1 MRSNLSHQFIQH
13 QRYDRGHLN
22 KSYPVKRIKD
32 VCGAQMLWE
41 AFSLKPFPLFEN
53 KDRSHLKQRAQTV
66 SCCQHVFAILVLKWT
81 TGISPYFYV
90 RKKGCAMPI
99 AVCHLNDS
107 LHTVHTKINLEIIK
121 LQIDY
126 IFNLTSVSKCHINR
140 LWFWPMSQSPQL
152 NMQYLSI
159 VNFTMENT
167 TDVLL
172 FRKK

>member
-66 SCCQHVFAILVLKWT
+66 SCCQHVFAILVLK
-81 TGISPYFYV
+81 
-90 RKKGCAMPI
+90 
-99 AVCHLNDS
+99 
-107 LHTVHTKINLEIIK
+107 
-121 LQIDY
+121 
-126 IFNLTSVSKCHINR
+126 
-140 LWFWPMSQSPQL
+140 
-152 NMQYLSI
+152 
-159 VNFTMENT
+159 
-167 TDVLL
+167 
-172 FRKK
+172 